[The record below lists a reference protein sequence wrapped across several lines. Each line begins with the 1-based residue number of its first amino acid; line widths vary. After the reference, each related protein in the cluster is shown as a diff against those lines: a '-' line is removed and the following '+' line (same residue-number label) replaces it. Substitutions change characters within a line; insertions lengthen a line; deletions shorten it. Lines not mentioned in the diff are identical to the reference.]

1 MPAYLMIRAVLAMA
15 LDENWGKAMLIE
27 MANEALEI
35 TAAVAT
41 ALPRFLVVT
50 ALAFVLPG

>member
-1 MPAYLMIRAVLAMA
+1 MA

-50 ALAFVLPG
+50 TLAFVLPG